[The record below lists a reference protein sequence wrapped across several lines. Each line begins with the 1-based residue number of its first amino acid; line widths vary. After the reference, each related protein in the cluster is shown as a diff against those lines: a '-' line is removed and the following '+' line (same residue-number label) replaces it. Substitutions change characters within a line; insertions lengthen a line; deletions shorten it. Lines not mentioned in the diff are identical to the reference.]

1 MKITKELKD
10 KIYDYFIGENY
21 KGDEETADE
30 LSKLVGG
37 LWNCYDTKIDDGID
51 DTESEDEYLMLSCF
65 ELIGGDFNVRIY
77 YGDVTDEITCV
88 SFY

>member
-65 ELIGGDFNVRIY
+65 ELIGGDLKPIVFSICF
-77 YGDVTDEITCV
+77 TIII
-88 SFY
+88 FF